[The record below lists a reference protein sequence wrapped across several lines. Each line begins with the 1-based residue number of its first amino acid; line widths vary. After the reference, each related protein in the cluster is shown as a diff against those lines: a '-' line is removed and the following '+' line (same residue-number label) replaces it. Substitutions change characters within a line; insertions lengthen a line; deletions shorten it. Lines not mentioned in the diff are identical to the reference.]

1 MTVQARKSLRESSS
15 GSGEIG
21 GRWSVSDKELSVL
34 QMIDRGFQHDVLEKL
49 SRMEAKMEMLV
60 GNGQPGRMTLAEN
73 RIVELER
80 NDVRRTVIERFVNA
94 GIAVLISVA
103 VALRGHWWK

>member
-1 MTVQARKSLRESSS
+1 M
-15 GSGEIG
+15 
-21 GRWSVSDKELSVL
+21 SDKELSVL

>member
-1 MTVQARKSLRESSS
+1 
-15 GSGEIG
+15 
-21 GRWSVSDKELSVL
+21 VSDRELSVMR
-34 QMIDRGFQHDVLEKL
+34 MIDRDFQHDVLEKL
-49 SRMEAKMEMLV
+49 SRMEARMEMLV
-60 GNGQPGRMTLAEN
+60 GNGQPGRMTLAEE

-80 NDVRRTVIERFVNA
+80 NDLRRTVIERFVNA

>member
-1 MTVQARKSLRESSS
+1 MNRNEQEH
-15 GSGEIG
+15 
-21 GRWSVSDKELSVL
+21 LSTRVL
-34 QMIDRGFQHDVLEKL
+34 SRNFEHAVLEKL
-49 SRMEAKMEMLV
+49 GRLEAKMDTLI

-94 GIAVLISVA
+94 GIAVLVSVA
-103 VALRGHWWK
+103 IALYGHWWK

>member
-1 MTVQARKSLRESSS
+1 MNESEKDVSSLR
-15 GSGEIG
+15 
-21 GRWSVSDKELSVL
+21 
-34 QMIDRGFQHDVLEKL
+34 MIDRSFEHDVLEKL
-49 SRMEAKMEMLV
+49 SRLEAKMDTLI

-103 VALRGHWWK
+103 VALHGHWWK